1 MIVIFFVLLFAGYLC
16 LSINQNKAFAV
27 KNAIVRITERHG
39 MGVEDAAGLAAKS
52 TWRSEIDKELQDVG
66 YNTRGDCGDEEGWVG
81 FDVEGNVNPNDVFF
95 CIRAIKS
102 TCDSGCEDSHSNPNT
117 NLHYFEV
124 KTFYHFNIPI
134 FRTFFNLVVEGTTK
148 PLRSYNGSSG
158 FPLFG
163 G

>member
-39 MGVEDAAGLAAKS
+39 LGVNNADGLASQSK
-52 TWRSEIDKELQDVG
+52 WKEEITKELKDVG
-66 YNTRGDCGDEEGWVG
+66 YNTRGKCDDGWTG
-81 FDVEGNVNPNDVFF
+81 FNVKGEVRNDNDVFF
-95 CIRAIKS
+95 CIRAVKS

-117 NLHYFEV
+117 NLHYFEI

-148 PLRSYNGSSG
+148 PLRSYEPKSG
-158 FPLFG
+158 FPIFG